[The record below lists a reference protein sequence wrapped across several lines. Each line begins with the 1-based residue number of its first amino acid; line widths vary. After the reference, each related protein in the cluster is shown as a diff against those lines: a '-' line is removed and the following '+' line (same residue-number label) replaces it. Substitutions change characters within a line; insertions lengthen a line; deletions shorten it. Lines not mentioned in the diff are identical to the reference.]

1 MEEDRVGME
10 GGGLLEEEVVERM
23 EEAEEE
29 LALAFVER
37 GSGGGV

>member
-10 GGGLLEEEVVERM
+10 GGGLLEEVVERM

-29 LALAFVER
+29 LALAFLER